1 MNFPAPPQTDLM
13 PPPFSE
19 GLDDWSWGEGT
30 PDGPSY
36 EEADFAR
43 VAPRDADFGTCL
55 ELRKVEPL
63 QRLRYMGEVPIARG
77 AFIEISASLKA
88 LRGPLPRARIAA
100 WPGGVLGRGI
110 TALATCGRLSDFDGY
125 DRVLELR
132 AVIGPL
138 PLAGVDFVWDDRAL
152 YAHVGLDLVGPSEG
166 VVRIADIAVRE
177 VTAGFTGSRVLPGFT
192 DHRAEPLR
200 S

>member
-55 ELRKVEPL
+55 ELRVVEPL
-63 QRLRYMGEVPIARG
+63 QRLRYMGEVPIPRG
-77 AFIEISASLKA
+77 AFIEISAALKV
-88 LRGPLPRARIAA
+88 LRGPLPRARVAA
-100 WPGGVLGRGI
+100 WPGAIHGRGI
-110 TALATCGRLSDFDGY
+110 PDLPAHGRLRSFAGPE
-125 DRVLELR
+125 RVLELC

-138 PLAGVDFVWDDRAL
+138 PLGGVDLVWDDRAL
-152 YAHVGLDLVGPSEG
+152 YAHVGLDLVGPTEA

-177 VTAGFTGSRVLPGFT
+177 VTGDFTGGRVLPGFIAVS
-192 DHRAEPLR
+192 AEPLR